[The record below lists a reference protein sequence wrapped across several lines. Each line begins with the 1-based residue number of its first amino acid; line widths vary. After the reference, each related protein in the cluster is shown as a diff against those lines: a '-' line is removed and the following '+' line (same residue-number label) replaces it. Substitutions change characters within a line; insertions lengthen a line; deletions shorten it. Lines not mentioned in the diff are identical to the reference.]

1 MATAKE
7 LNELS
12 IDDLGRRA
20 AELRETLFKDQLK
33 LKTGTLDNPSER
45 TTHKRDLARILT
57 VITAKKAA
65 AAPKKKATPATK
77 AKAKA

>member
-7 LNELS
+7 LNDLS
-12 IDDLGRRA
+12 LDDLNRRA

-45 TTHKRDLARILT
+45 TEHKRDLARVLT
-57 VITAKKAA
+57 VITAKKTV
-65 AAPKKKATPATK
+65 KPATK
-77 AKAKA
+77 TAKKAPKSKAKA

>member
-7 LNELS
+7 LHELS
-12 IDDLGRRA
+12 IDDLNRRA

-45 TTHKRDLARILT
+45 TAHKRDLARILT
-57 VITAKKAA
+57 VITAKQNAK
-65 AAPKKKATPATK
+65 AAPKKA